1 MKTTDANPNL
11 PRLVNLGG
19 IDAPAAP
26 AKVQE
31 TGIDAG
37 ALVDLLLK
45 HADAVP
51 NFTTEWMVTRL
62 HLPLPLVGEL
72 LEDLRQQRML
82 DVLGPSGAFG
92 YRYGIAPR
100 GRERAARALEIS
112 GYVGPAP
119 VSLDAYTAFLEWQ
132 LARCPRP

>member
-1 MKTTDANPNL
+1 MTTTPSANPNL
-11 PRLVNLGG
+11 PRLITLGG

-31 TGIDAG
+31 TGIDPG
-37 ALVDLLLK
+37 TLIDLILK
-45 HADAVP
+45 HGDAVP
-51 NFTTEWMVTRL
+51 HFTTEWMVTRV
-62 HLPLPLVGEL
+62 HLPLALVGEL

-100 GRERAARALEIS
+100 GRERAARALEI
-112 GYVGPAP
+112 
-119 VSLDAYTAFLEWQ
+119 
-132 LARCPRP
+132 